1 MNSDDGDLENVG
13 GERDRENPEPALP
26 TVVLQGL
33 GEERGRRRG
42 ERRRR
47 RRRRKRSAYALEEEG
62 RRIIQEVS
70 FLQPPRAAIEQ

>member
-47 RRRRKRSAYALEEEG
+47 RRRKRSAYALEEEG

-70 FLQPPRAAIEQ
+70 FLQPPPLVRL